1 MLVTE
6 LPEEIGHGVGLVVRA
21 FENVREAPGGKYRR
35 NLGMKGRHLV
45 IKDRSAD
52 AGDVWTCEMHDG
64 VVSDCLRA
72 RKQRQTHS

>member
-21 FENVREAPGGKYRR
+21 FENIREAPGGKDRR
-35 NLGMKGRHLV
+35 NLGMKGRYLV

-52 AGDVWTCEMHDG
+52 AGDVRTCKMRGG

-72 RKQRQTHS
+72 RKKR